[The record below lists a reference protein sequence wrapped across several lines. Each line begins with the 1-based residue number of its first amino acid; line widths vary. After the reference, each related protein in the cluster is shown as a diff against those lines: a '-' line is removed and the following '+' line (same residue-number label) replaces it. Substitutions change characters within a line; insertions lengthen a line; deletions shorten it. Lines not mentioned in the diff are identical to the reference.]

1 MSSKEIKK
9 IPMFRMAFKIGAG
22 WILGKRVGALLCD
35 MFSVTIT
42 QTVNHLEEHRE
53 DNTDFGAA
61 CDKAL
66 NFGGFKRKNYTDESK
81 KKMGFEYKK

>member
-22 WILGKRVGALLCD
+22 WILGKRVATLLCN
-35 MFSVTIT
+35 MFSIMIIHFVDYC
-42 QTVNHLEEHRE
+42 EEHRE
-53 DNTDFGAA
+53 DNTNFGAV
-61 CDKAL
+61 CDEAL
-66 NFGGFKRKNYTDESK
+66 NFGGLKRKNQTDES